1 LFYFVKKD
9 QMPKNKLAS
18 FRYRVINNCLKNTA
32 RNWTRIDLN
41 DEIDKQLYESFG
53 IDKGISKRTF
63 HYDIELMRSLPPRG
77 FDAPIV
83 VKDGHY
89 KYEDPDYS
97 IDSIPLSEMDIE
109 SINNAVE
116 LLSHFKQLPIH
127 SQLSLVKDK
136 VTGQIFTNTESQ
148 PIIELEYKAVKGI
161 EFMTPLYQHIKD
173 NLVIE
178 IGYQSFKSKEPKKF
192 VLHPYFLKQYNHRWY
207 LVALSERF
215 GNVGTYSL
223 DRIITVNPMP
233 ALRYDNCLN
242 KSHSEHFKDIIGVTL
257 ETGKEPVEIIAS
269 ITPSQAPY
277 IITKPIHDSQKV
289 LEENENEITISIR
302 ILPNYEFYSTI
313 LSFGSSIKIVSP
325 EFVREEVYNK
335 LKIAYRNYEV

>member
-1 LFYFVKKD
+1 
-9 QMPKNKLAS
+9 MPKNKLAS
-18 FRYRVINNCLKNTA
+18 FRYRVINNCLKNTSH
-32 RNWTRIDLN
+32 NWTRIDLN

-83 VKDGHY
+83 VKDGYY

-136 VTGQIFTNTESQ
+136 VTGQIFTNTESE
-148 PIIELEYKAVKGI
+148 PIIELEYKAVKGT
-161 EFMTPLYQHIKD
+161 EFLTPLYQHIKE
-173 NLVIE
+173 NTVVE
-178 IGYQSFKSKEPKKF
+178 IGYQSFKSSEPKIF

-223 DRIITVNPMP
+223 DRITTVIPMQ
-233 ALRYDNCLN
+233 LVKYDNSLN

-257 ETGKEPVEIIAS
+257 ETGKIPVEIIAS
-269 ITPSQAPY
+269 ITSSQAPY

-289 LEENENEITISIR
+289 IEENENEITISLR
-302 ILPNYEFYSTI
+302 IIPNYEFYSTI

-325 EFVREEVYNK
+325 EFVREEVYNI

>member
-1 LFYFVKKD
+1 
-9 QMPKNKLAS
+9 MPKNKLAS

-41 DEIDKQLYESFG
+41 DEIDKQLHESFG

-83 VKDGHY
+83 VKDGYY
-89 KYEDPDYS
+89 KYEDPAYS

-136 VTGQIFTNTESQ
+136 VTGQIFTNTESE

-161 EFMTPLYQHIKD
+161 EFLTPLYQHIKG
-173 NLVIE
+173 NTVIE
-178 IGYQSFKSKEPKKF
+178 IGYQSFKSQDPKKF

-215 GNVGTYSL
+215 TNVGTYSL
-223 DRIITVNPMP
+223 DRITKVNPMP
-233 ALRYDNCLN
+233 AIKYDNSLN
-242 KSHSEHFKDIIGVTL
+242 KNHTEHFKDIIGVTL
-257 ETGKEPVEIIAS
+257 ETGKIPVEIIAS

-289 LEENENEITISIR
+289 LGENENEITISLR
-302 ILPNYEFYSTI
+302 IIPNYEFYSTI
-313 LSFGSSIKIVSP
+313 LSFGSSIKIISP
-325 EFVREEVYNK
+325 ESIK
-335 LKIAYRNYEV
+335 STIHSILQDATMQYE

>member
-1 LFYFVKKD
+1 
-9 QMPKNKLAS
+9 MPKNKLAS

-83 VKDGHY
+83 VKDGYY

-136 VTGQIFTNTESQ
+136 VTGQIFTNTKSES
-148 PIIELEYKAVKGI
+148 IIELEYKAVKGI
-161 EFMTPLYQHIKD
+161 EYLTPLYQHIKE
-173 NLVIE
+173 NTVIK
-178 IGYQSFKSKEPKKF
+178 IGYQSFKSSEPRKF

-233 ALRYDNCLN
+233 AIKYDNSLN
-242 KSHSEHFKDIIGVTL
+242 KSHSEHFKDIIGVTIL
-257 ETGKEPVEIIAS
+257 PDVPPVDIILW
-269 ITPSQAPY
+269 ITSEQAPY
-277 IITKPIHDSQKV
+277 IVTKPIHQSQTII
-289 LEENENEITISIR
+289 EETDEGLKIGLRLI
-302 ILPNYEFYSTI
+302 PNYEFYSTI
-313 LSFGSSIKIVSP
+313 LSFGGAIKILGP
-325 EFVREEVYNK
+325 EFIQDEIYKK
-335 LKIAYRNYEV
+335 LMNACRNYEPTFILKR